1 MKGIVDPERIVS
13 IGYVVR
19 DIEASSRR
27 LAAMLG
33 SEVPQPVSSGEASV
47 THVEYMGA
55 AAPEAVCRMAFFR
68 MGSVK
73 LELIEPNEAPSVW
86 RDFLERRGE
95 GVIEIAF
102 MSDDADAVVADAEK
116 RGMRLLQKGIF
127 RGGNGRYAYI
137 DTLDEIG
144 FYIEVLEMFKENRQ

>member
-33 SEVPQPVSSGEASV
+33 SEVPQPV
-47 THVEYMGA
+47 
-55 AAPEAVCRMAFFR
+55 VCRMAFFR
-68 MGSVK
+68 RGSVK